1 MRHLNIKRCC
11 PLLAEEFEGMTL
23 HTQEIEDIPSIFY
36 AQVLRGST
44 TIPITIRF
52 WSLASIVLQQVLTQL
67 DPYCTGL
74 LLRVARFL
82 PPGADGKLHYLREAI
97 IQGTAPWEEDTTQ
110 NAILLGAESLAGQA
124 LTEVHLIVINS
135 CDDDCLLPTTLREHE
150 ISMLAFPIKRGN
162 RVAGAFLVSS
172 TQEKYFTPA
181 RLSLIHRYTDLLTLS
196 FESEDF
202 YEPDMLDLAVM
213 PGLPEQQRQLLTF
226 RQRVAALLKQAA
238 CEQQS
243 LNTIQAEIQ
252 IWQQFAEEFRLQT
265 S

>member
-1 MRHLNIKRCC
+1 MLLS
-11 PLLAEEFEGMTL
+11 LLAEEFEGMTL
-23 HTQEIEDIPSIFY
+23 HTQEIEEIPSIFY

-44 TIPITIRF
+44 TLPVTIRF
-52 WSLASIVLQQVLTQL
+52 WSLASMILQQVLAQL
-67 DPYCTGL
+67 DPYRTGL

-82 PPGADGKLHYLREAI
+82 PPGADGKLHCLREAI
-97 IQGTAPWEEDTTQ
+97 IQGTTPWDEHTTQ
-110 NAILLGAESLAGQA
+110 NAIVLGAESLAGQA
-124 LTEVHLIVINS
+124 LTEVHLIMINC

-150 ISMLAFPIKRGN
+150 VSMLAFPIKRGN

-172 TQEKYFTPA
+172 TQEGYFTPA
-181 RLSLIHRYTDLLTLS
+181 RLSLIHRYTDLLTLT

-202 YEPDMLDLAVM
+202 YEPDMLDLAPM
-213 PGLPEQQRQLLTF
+213 PGVPEQQQHLSTF

-238 CEQQS
+238 RDQRS